1 MGDLGP
7 GMLDPGGSLAPRDE
21 IKTQFMTR
29 EGTYQVQTF
38 IIIMIP
44 NIISRQLMT
53 LAEYSRPNR
62 VGYANQAANTS
73 APVKV
78 SFVPGAASSTGEPG
92 PEAGE
97 KIAFNYG
104 RELFVYP
111 YKGHFLEKDVEV
123 KSYLLHTC
131 RREKGCG
138 SDKTHRQESVQRN
151 LSDLPRLRPPGLPQ
165 E

>member
-1 MGDLGP
+1 M
-7 GMLDPGGSLAPRDE
+7 
-21 IKTQFMTR
+21 
-29 EGTYQVQTF
+29 
-38 IIIMIP
+38 MIA

-92 PEAGE
+92 TESGE

-111 YKGHFLEKDVEV
+111 YKGNFLEKDVKV
-123 KSYLLHTC
+123 QSYRSHTC
-131 RREKGCG
+131 RREESSGF
-138 SDKTHRQESVQRN
+138 DKTHRQESVQRN
-151 LSDLPRLRPPGLPQ
+151 LSDLPRLWPPWLPQ

>member
-1 MGDLGP
+1 
-7 GMLDPGGSLAPRDE
+7 
-21 IKTQFMTR
+21 
-29 EGTYQVQTF
+29 
-38 IIIMIP
+38 
-44 NIISRQLMT
+44 MT

-92 PEAGE
+92 GPETGE

-111 YKGHFLEKDVEV
+111 YKGNFLKKDVDV
-123 KSYLLHTC
+123 QSYLLHFC
-131 RREKGCG
+131 RREEGCG

-151 LSDLPRLRPPGLPQ
+151 LSDLPRLWPPGLPQ

>member
-1 MGDLGP
+1 M
-7 GMLDPGGSLAPRDE
+7 
-21 IKTQFMTR
+21 
-29 EGTYQVQTF
+29 
-38 IIIMIP
+38 MIT
-44 NIISRQLMT
+44 IISRQLMT

-78 SFVPGAASSTGEPG
+78 SFVPGAASSTGETG
-92 PEAGE
+92 PESGE

-111 YKGHFLEKDVEV
+111 YKGNFLEKNV
-123 KSYLLHTC
+123 KVQSYPLIHTC
-131 RREKGCG
+131 RRAESSG

-151 LSDLPRLRPPGLPQ
+151 LSDLPRLWPPWLPQ

>member
-21 IKTQFMTR
+21 LKTQFMTR
-29 EGTYQVQTF
+29 EGTYH
-38 IIIMIP
+38 
-44 NIISRQLMT
+44 LMT

-78 SFVPGAASSTGEPG
+78 SFVPGAASSSAEPG
-92 PEAGE
+92 AEAGE

-111 YKGHFLEKDVEV
+111 YKG
-123 KSYLLHTC
+123 Y
-131 RREKGCG
+131 
-138 SDKTHRQESVQRN
+138 
-151 LSDLPRLRPPGLPQ
+151 
-165 E
+165 